1 MKTKEYT
8 LKLTESCKRQDYIKR
23 RTFNG
28 FLNDISVFYYVLK
41 EDMSKQMNHP
51 PRNRLVR
58 SHHNS
63 SYSIV

>member
-23 RTFNG
+23 RTFNV
-28 FLNDISVFYYVLK
+28 FLMISVFYYVLK